1 MLLNA
6 VIGRNVIPVRRQ
18 PWSLGRARASPKI
31 GLTPSS
37 RASTTVDVGFWEWL
51 DYVLYG
57 LRTEEKGKRMLQ
69 YVGAGGIRE
78 KYADDI
84 DRVA

>member
-1 MLLNA
+1 VTLI
-6 VIGRNVIPVRRQ
+6 VEPQTSRP
-18 PWSLGRARASPKI
+18 SPKI

-37 RASTTVDVGFWEWL
+37 RASTTVDVDFWEWL
-51 DYVLYG
+51 DYLSYG

-78 KYADDI
+78 KSIDDI